1 MERSLLD
8 SDILSELLRGKN
20 SVVLRRG
27 AAYRQAFGLYTI
39 SVVAVFEIISGFRQL
54 RLESRIAEFENS
66 MSAQEVLPL
75 DKESAL
81 LAGRIHG
88 DLVRTG
94 QTIGRADPLIAAI
107 AIQHNLTLVTGNTQ
121 HFQRIIDLG
130 YPIRLDNWRL

>member
-27 AAYRQAFGLYTI
+27 AAYRQVFGRYTT
-39 SVVAVFEIISGFRQL
+39 SVVTVFEIVSGFRQL
-54 RLESRIAEFENS
+54 RFESRIADFENS
-66 MSAQEVLPL
+66 LSAQEVLPL
-75 DKESAL
+75 DKESSL

-88 DLVRTG
+88 DLLRTG

-107 AIQHNLTLVTGNTQ
+107 TISQDLTLVSGNTE

-130 YPIRLDNWRL
+130 YPLRLDNWRL

>member
-27 AAYRQAFGLYTI
+27 AAYRQVFGRYTT
-39 SVVAVFEIISGFRQL
+39 SVVTVFEIISGFRQL
-54 RLESRIAEFENS
+54 RSESSIADFENS
-66 MSAQEVLPL
+66 LSAQEVLPL

-88 DLVRTG
+88 DLLRTG
-94 QTIGRADPLIAAI
+94 QTIGRADPLIAAV
-107 AIQHNLTLVTGNTQ
+107 AISHDLTIVTGNTQ
-121 HFQRIIDLG
+121 HFQRVVDLG
-130 YPIRLDNWRL
+130 YPLRLDNWRL

>member
-27 AAYRQAFGLYTI
+27 AAHRQVFGRYTT
-39 SVVAVFEIISGFRQL
+39 SAVTVFEIVGGFRQL
-54 RLESRIAEFENS
+54 RFDSRIADFENS
-66 MSAQEVLPL
+66 LSAQEVLPL
-75 DKESAL
+75 DKESSI

-88 DLVRTG
+88 DLLRTG

-107 AIQHNLTLVTGNTQ
+107 AISKDLTLVTGNTE

-130 YPIRLDNWRL
+130 YPLRLDNWRL

>member
-27 AAYRQAFGLYTI
+27 AAHRQDFGRYTT
-39 SVVAVFEIISGFRQL
+39 SVVTVFEIVSGFRQL
-54 RLESRIAEFENS
+54 RFESRIADFQNS
-66 MSAQEVLPL
+66 LSAQEVLPL
-75 DKESAL
+75 DKESSL

-88 DLVRTG
+88 DLLRTG

-107 AIQHNLTLVTGNTQ
+107 TISQDLTLVTGNTE

-130 YPIRLDNWRL
+130 YPLRLDNWRL